1 MDLLFGGCAV
11 AHAISASK
19 DTLCRFQWTVK
30 VTLTSASS
38 ITPSRDPRPPEQARE
53 ETHRR
58 LESRIAEQ
66 SRNGVLG
73 VGRVGALQDLA
84 ELGLDLVRGRA
95 LHALALAPGGQ
106 HQRLARVGVVVS
118 GEDQGGAGLQA

>member
-1 MDLLFGGCAV
+1 MDLLFAGCAV

-30 VTLTSASS
+30 VTLTSVSA

-58 LESRIAEQ
+58 PESRIAEQ
-66 SRNGVLG
+66 SRDRVLG
-73 VGRVGALQDLA
+73 AD
-84 ELGLDLVRGRA
+84 RA
-95 LHALALAPGGQ
+95 
-106 HQRLARVGVVVS
+106 ARQPNRAS
-118 GEDQGGAGLQA
+118 MSF